1 VAGKK
6 PRKDRLVELISQGKH
21 YAVLKELEYIRRSC
35 EMVKEMVVDYPVEK
49 GELIL
54 QTTVREPGRYLI
66 YIVARR
72 GSSVLHR
79 FYLKDSSQK
88 MVNQHTYNVIT
99 MRIPAELRA
108 SKLYIKLFKVPA

>member
-1 VAGKK
+1 MAGKK
-6 PRKDRLVELISQGKH
+6 SRKDRLIELVTQGKH
-21 YAVLKELEYIRRSC
+21 YAILKEMDFIRRSC
-35 EMVKEMVVDYPVEK
+35 EKVKEMTVEYPVEK
-49 GELIL
+49 EELIL
-54 QTTVREPGRYLI
+54 QTTVKEPGKYII

-99 MRIPAELRA
+99 MRIPAELRG
-108 SKLYIKLFKVPA
+108 SRLYIKLFKVPA